1 MAGPGNPHGHPA
13 WFGSVMGTGALG
25 LAVSSQESLLD
36 ATWPVA
42 VGMLLVLLASLL
54 AIVLAP
60 RYFGRLARRET
71 LAHEI
76 GDPAH
81 GPMLAT
87 VPAGLLVLSIGWSR
101 VATQYVPE
109 AVGMWVA
116 GILLVLGA
124 VIALALGLTWS
135 AAMFQQSQ
143 GLERVNGGWLIP
155 PVMNLL
161 VPLALAPFI
170 ANNPGSAM
178 GLLLLAFAFYGVGII
193 LFLIVM
199 TLLVARFAAH
209 EPLPAMMAPSMWIP
223 LAPAGV
229 LGLSFLRLQQAAT
242 QADVPGFSG
251 ATAGVM
257 LSAVGIGFGLW
268 WAGFAGLELRR
279 IRAAGGPPVHP
290 GWWGFVFPVAA
301 MVLSISALAAATE
314 VAVLGWLGL
323 LATIGLAAL
332 WAFVAWRTFPLLQRK
347 AMTPAQA
354 GGGHGAPGTH

>member
-1 MAGPGNPHGHPA
+1 MAGPGNPYGHPA

-25 LAVSSQESLLD
+25 LAVSAQQWFLGAD
-36 ATWPVA
+36 WPVG
-42 VGMLLVLLASLL
+42 VGMVLVMLASLL

-60 RYFGRLARRET
+60 RYLGRLTRRDA
-71 LAHEI
+71 LAHELA
-76 GDPAH
+76 DPAH

-101 VATQYVPE
+101 VASEFLPE
-109 AVGMWVA
+109 ALTLWVA

-124 VIALALGLTWS
+124 GIALALGLIWS
-135 AAMFQQSQ
+135 AAMFRQSQ

-170 ANNPGSAM
+170 ANNPGQAL
-178 GLLLLAFAFYGVGII
+178 GLLLLGFAFYGIGLI

-199 TLLVARFAAH
+199 TLLVARLAAH

-229 LGLSFLRLQQAAT
+229 LGLSFLRLQQAAVE
-242 QADVPGFSG
+242 AAVPGFSG
-251 ATAGVM
+251 ATAGLIV
-257 LSAVGIGFGLW
+257 SAIGIGFGLW
-268 WAGFAGLELRR
+268 WSGFAALELRR

-301 MVLSISALAAATE
+301 MVLSISALASAADL
-314 VAVLGWLGL
+314 AVLGLVGL
-323 LATIGLAAL
+323 LTTIGLAVL
-332 WAFVAWRTFPLLQRK
+332 WILVAWRTIPLLTRK
-347 AMTPAQA
+347 AVAPSPS
-354 GGGHGAPGTH
+354 GGGHESAPTS

>member
-1 MAGPGNPHGHPA
+1 MAGPGNPYGHPA
-13 WFGSVMGTGALG
+13 WFGAVMGTGALG
-25 LAVSSQESLLD
+25 MAVSAQAWILS
-36 ATWPVA
+36 ATWPTA
-42 VGMLLVLLASLL
+42 VGMGLVMLASLL
-54 AIVLAP
+54 AIILAP
-60 RYFGRLARRET
+60 RYLGRLTRRDE

-76 GDPAH
+76 ADAAH

-101 VATQYVPE
+101 VASEFLPE
-109 AVGMWVA
+109 ALAMWVA
-116 GILLVLGA
+116 GILLAFGA

-135 AAMFQQSQ
+135 AAMLQQSQ

-161 VPLALAPFI
+161 VPLALAPFV
-170 ANNPGSAM
+170 AAHPEQAS
-178 GLLLLAFAFYGVGII
+178 GLVLLGFAFYGIGII

-242 QADVPGFSG
+242 EAAVPGFSG
-251 ATAGVM
+251 ATAGM
-257 LSAVGIGFGLW
+257 IASAIGIGFGLW
-268 WAGFAGLELRR
+268 WAGFAALELRR
-279 IRAAGGPPVHP
+279 IRASGGPPVHP

-301 MVLSISALAAATE
+301 MVLSISALASAAD
-314 VAVLGWLGL
+314 VALLGVLGLVAAVGLAVLWV
-323 LATIGLAAL
+323 
-332 WAFVAWRTFPLLQRK
+332 FVAWRTLPLVHRRTM
-347 AMTPAQA
+347 A
-354 GGGHGAPGTH
+354 